1 MPRQNRIKFRRSL
14 RGKLLWFGVLPTI
27 AVLTG
32 IIIHT
37 GQGMYGIARSDNEL
51 LLRNLAT
58 EVALEVERS
67 NTRAVLA
74 VRIMALAQEQG
85 LFGKRRESS
94 EFARRVLESFPEFT
108 GAYFGYEPNADDNDA
123 AFASSNEERRLTGT
137 MAESGRFIPYW
148 FRDPA
153 KNGKISVEPLVDM
166 ETSLYY
172 SGMKKRFLEAGQRS
186 IVTEPYVYEG
196 KMIVEQTSP
205 IVIDGRF
212 VGIAG
217 VDRALTDIVDF
228 LMRIKKEDEVD
239 IFLISRTGR
248 FIAATTDQVHSL
260 KTKAVR
266 ETPYRDLFARLYGG
280 KKKQDLIIAADPFDR
295 EDDYYYVSAPV
306 KTGHWIVVIRKAED
320 EIVAPIW
327 GNVFDSLRIAGLGL
341 LIVLVLLLWV
351 TTSITRRI
359 RAAAAAADLMASG
372 ELPEEIVLETRAK
385 DEIGLM
391 NRSFNRVMDAF
402 KEITRVCIA
411 VADGDF
417 SRQVTPRGENDELAD
432 AINRMTARRQKA
444 EEDLRAITS
453 KTEREHHF
461 SSALNT
467 LNDIM
472 RDEQALEPLCEKTLS
487 YLARVLG
494 LPMAALYVRT
504 SDDRLVCKASYA
516 YPSSRPPPDR
526 TMGEA
531 LLGQAAKEMQAI
543 ETADFDDDCL
553 VRFGFGDL
561 APKRLLFFPLVLNEA
576 TVGVMELALLQ
587 PLDRYEQEWLQHA
600 ANSIAVSIRLVL
612 DIDKRKRVE
621 EELMVA
627 MKKTDAANQAKS
639 DFLANMSHEIRTPMN
654 AIIGMSHLALKTG
667 LDRKQ
672 RNYIEKV
679 HRSAEALLGIIN
691 DILDFSKIEAG
702 KLEMESIDFRL
713 EDVLDNL
720 ANLVGLKAEEN
731 GLELLFDTDLNV
743 PMGLVGDPLRLGQ
756 VLINL
761 GNNAVKFTEEGEV
774 VVRTRLLEQDAEQAT
789 LQFSVCDT
797 GVGLTAE
804 QQAKLF
810 QSFTQADSS
819 TTRRFGGTGLGLSIC
834 KHLVSMMGGEIWVES
849 EPGRG
854 STFHFTARFGLSRA
868 QQQPRPQLTSDLRG
882 LRVLVVDDNAT
893 AREILLAM
901 LDSFGFQAAAAAN
914 GREALQAIDSANERN
929 EPYQLVLM
937 DWRMPGMDGVEA
949 VRRLQS
955 DGRFSEQ
962 PPVIMVTAYG
972 REEVVEAAH
981 GIKTSGVLAK
991 PVTPSTLLD
1000 TIMPAFG
1007 HTVTAQVRAAAHR
1020 EGELEAIA
1028 HLRGARVLL
1037 VEDNEINQELALELL
1052 SNSGIIATV
1061 ANNGREA
1068 LEMLGNENFDGVL
1081 MDVQM
1086 PVMDGYSAARAIRR
1100 QARFQDLPVIAMT
1113 ANAMAGDRE
1122 KAQQAGMNDHI
1133 AKPINVYQMLTT
1145 MARWITPSEP
1155 LKKPP
1160 ASTER
1165 AAREPGTADAALS
1178 DDERCGE
1185 GPSTKQTH
1193 TSSDKGAAVGE
1204 TEAADPIEAL
1214 AQFDAESGLQRMAG
1228 NRSLYLRL
1236 LKDFA
1241 RNHADDATK
1250 IEAAIDTKEWSEAHS
1265 LIHNLKGVA
1274 GNLAAVALHDAAKA
1288 LESLAK
1294 APDRDQKA
1302 ILSACAV
1309 LKQVLA
1315 LAVTDARSLAGE
1327 PRDDRR
1333 TREPAAAPLPPKLA
1347 RETAMRLRE
1356 AVNIGDVVELSA
1368 AASVLPANSYYAVK
1382 ILELTEAFDFD
1393 GLEALA
1399 DEMER
1404 GADASVE

>member
-1 MPRQNRIKFRRSL
+1 MPRQKRIKFRRSL
-14 RGKLLWFGVLPTI
+14 RGKLLLFGVLPTI

-32 IIIHT
+32 VIIHT

-51 LLRNLAT
+51 LLRSLAT

-74 VRIMALAQEQG
+74 ARIMALAQEQG

-94 EFARRVLESFPEFT
+94 QFARRVLESFPEFT
-108 GAYFGYEPNADDNDA
+108 GAYFGYEPNADGNDA
-123 AFASSNEERRLTGT
+123 LFAPSEERRN
-137 MAESGRFIPYW
+137 MAATTDKSGRFIPYW

-153 KNGKISVEPLVDM
+153 RNGKISVEPLVDM
-166 ETSLYY
+166 ESSLYY
-172 SGMKKRFLEAGQRS
+172 AEMKKRFLDTGQRD

-228 LMRIKKEDEVD
+228 LKRIKEEDEVD

-248 FIAATTDQVHSL
+248 FIAATTDQVQSL
-260 KTKAVR
+260 KTKAVL

-280 KKKQDLIIAADPFDR
+280 KKVQDLVVAADPFDR

-306 KTGHWIVVIRKAED
+306 ETGNWIVVIRKAED

-327 GNVFDSLRIAGLGL
+327 RNVFDSLAIAGLGL
-341 LIVLVLLLWV
+341 LIVLALLLGV
-351 TTSITRRI
+351 TTSITRRV

-372 ELPEEIVLETRAK
+372 VLPEETTLESRAK

-391 NRSFNRVMDAF
+391 NRSFNRVMESF
-402 KEITRVCIA
+402 REITRVCIA

-417 SRQVTPRGENDELAD
+417 SQEVTPRGDRDELAD
-432 AINRMTARRQKA
+432 AINRMTVRRQKA
-444 EEDLRAITS
+444 EYELRAVTS

-472 RDEQALEPLCEKTLS
+472 RDEQALEPLCEKSIS
-487 YLARVLG
+487 YLARVLT
-494 LPMAALYVRT
+494 LPMAVLYVRT
-504 SDDRLVCKASYA
+504 GDDRLVCKAGYA
-516 YPSSRPPPDR
+516 YPSGQRPPDR
-526 TMGEA
+526 AMGEG
-531 LLGQAAKEMQAI
+531 LLGQAAQEMQAI
-543 ETADFDDDCL
+543 EITDFDDDCL
-553 VRFGFGDL
+553 LRFGFGDL

-576 TVGVMELALLQ
+576 TVGVMELALLKK
-587 PLDRYEQEWLQHA
+587 LDRRQEEWLKHA

-612 DIDKRKRVE
+612 DIDKRKRAE
-621 EELMVA
+621 EKLMVA
-627 MKKTDAANQAKS
+627 MEKTDAANQAKS

-667 LDRKQ
+667 LNRKQ

-679 HRSAEALLGIIN
+679 HRSAETLLGIIN

-720 ANLVGLKAEEN
+720 ANLVGMKAEEN

-774 VVRTRLLEQDAEQAT
+774 VVRTRLLEQDAEQVM
-789 LQFSVCDT
+789 LQFSVSDT

-819 TTRRFGGTGLGLSIC
+819 TTRRYGGTGLGLSIC
-834 KHLVSMMGGEIWVES
+834 KHLVGIMGGEIRVES

-854 STFHFTARFGLSRA
+854 STFHFTARFGLSRE
-868 QQQPRPQLTSDLRG
+868 QQQPRPHLTSDLRG

-901 LDSFGFQAAAAAN
+901 LTSFGFQAAAAAN
-914 GREALQAIDSANERN
+914 GREALQAIDKAIRQN

-955 DGRFSEQ
+955 ERKFSEQ

-1028 HLRGARVLL
+1028 HLRGARILL

-1052 SNSGIIATV
+1052 SNSGIIAAV

-1068 LEMLGNENFDGVL
+1068 LEMLDNERFDGVL

-1086 PVMDGYSAARAIRR
+1086 PVMDGYSATRAIRK
-1100 QARFQDLPVIAMT
+1100 QARFKDLPVIAMT

-1133 AKPINVYQMLTT
+1133 AKPINVHQMLTT
-1145 MARWITPSEP
+1145 MAGWITPSEP
-1155 LKKPP
+1155 LEESLAPKEPATADPEKAVVASGESETCAGLSSARTP
-1160 ASTER
+1160 AS
-1165 AAREPGTADAALS
+1165 REGAEDA
-1178 DDERCGE
+1178 EHKV
-1185 GPSTKQTH
+1185 PH
-1193 TSSDKGAAVGE
+1193 
-1204 TEAADPIEAL
+1204 DPIAEL
-1214 AQFDAESGLQRMAG
+1214 SQFDAESGLHRMGG

-1236 LKDFA
+1236 LEEFA
-1241 RNHADDATK
+1241 RNHADDAAK
-1250 IEAAIDTKEWSEAHS
+1250 IKAAIEQEKWSEAYS

-1288 LESLAK
+1288 LEPLVK
-1294 APDRDQKA
+1294 APDYDQKA
-1302 ILSACAV
+1302 LLSGCAV
-1309 LKQVLA
+1309 LKQALV
-1315 LAVTDARSLAGE
+1315 LAVTEARNPPGE
-1327 PRDDRR
+1327 QQDDRR
-1333 TREPAAAPLPPKLA
+1333 TPEPAAAPLPAKLA
-1347 RETAMRLRE
+1347 QETAMRLRE
-1356 AVNIGDVVELSA
+1356 AINIGDVVELSA

-1393 GLEALA
+1393 GLDALV

-1404 GADASVE
+1404 AADPSIE